1 MMSVRAIHDSSTPTA
16 SVEIVIRKPLQDYD
30 LLEVEAETPR
40 DVDPMLASQGFK
52 DLLDDARAILEREIS
67 GRELEIVQLTGAIC
81 RDEKV
86 HRPGIWLVVRET
98 DTARKEMSAEG
109 RRNVAAAVEAVE
121 SNLGLS

>member
-1 MMSVRAIHDSSTPTA
+1 MMSVRATHDSNTPTA